1 MLKILIAIFL
11 GGGLGSIARYLTGKG
26 AEFLLAKFIPGR
38 DPEPFVYTTFPLGTF
53 LSNLMACLILGIVV
67 LLVAREQLSGFW
79 VPFLIIGFCGG
90 YSTFSTFSYE
100 TVGLIND
107 GKWPLA
113 ILNILVSVATCI
125 FVLFVV
131 AKQMK

>member
-1 MLKILIAIFL
+1 MKILFAIFL

-26 AEFLLAKFIPGR
+26 ADYLLDR
-38 DPEPFVYTTFPLGTF
+38 LVSLRTPEPFVYTTFPLGTF
-53 LSNLMACLILGIVV
+53 LSNLMACIILGVVVV
-67 LLVAREQLSGFW
+67 LAAREQLSGFW

-100 TVGLIND
+100 TLGLINA
-107 GKWPLA
+107 GKWPIA